1 MQLDPQFLAILNDV
15 SPFAKGIIGTLI
27 VGLISGAIARF
38 LVPGRDA
45 MGCLMTSLLGV
56 GGAFVAL
63 FAGKA
68 LGFYQ
73 PGDVTGFIGS
83 IIGSVALLLIFRLMR

>member
-1 MQLDPQFLAILNDV
+1 MQLDPQFLAILNSV
-15 SPFAKGIIGTLI
+15 SPFAKGIIGTFI
-27 VGLISGAIARF
+27 VGLLAGAIARF

-45 MGCLMTSLLGV
+45 MGCLMTSVLGIA
-56 GGAFVAL
+56 GAFVAL

-83 IIGSVALLLIFRLMR
+83 VIGSIILLLIFRMTR